1 MLEAGAPLPYVMDQ
15 VGHADSKTTLEIY
28 AQVQKRVSRK
38 NVDAAFDAEA
48 RGVRAAVTLKETR
61 GPMRNSP
68 GHTDILARQHR
79 VAILTPAER
88 ERALTRA
95 AEVGAAQAG
104 RELGIAPGTIRVW
117 RSRAAVRAENGGRV
131 DMPGDVSGVDPA
143 DTWTAAQEALAQFR
157 ELMAS
162 GKTLETQRA
171 AISMGV
177 LIDKSRILEERA
189 AMAHERAV
197 VLAADQ
203 AKMVVRMIRIGE
215 SEQPLR

>member
-1 MLEAGAPLPYVMDQ
+1 
-15 VGHADSKTTLEIY
+15 
-28 AQVQKRVSRK
+28 
-38 NVDAAFDAEA
+38 
-48 RGVRAAVTLKETR
+48 
-61 GPMRNSP
+61 MRNSP

-162 GKTLETQRA
+162 GKTLEAQRA

-203 AKMVVRMIRIGE
+203 AKMVVRMIPHSFAGVGVTDGRGCDGGPEE
-215 SEQPLR
+215 SAAAGGRGRRAADGAVRVGGGGTRRAGGRDHARRA